1 MFLPQA
7 FLCTEAAKSPQ
18 QLWQV
23 IDSRPRV
30 ALPAAESSATCGREQ
45 HEQRPRVDNFSLSH
59 EGHRLGGGGNLSKTQ
74 RLTAAN
80 ARREGRPECPIPPV
94 AKRCYPR
101 PFPPS
106 PPRSLSPSFS
116 AIHHLQPTKRKI
128 NFKKMISY
136 CPKSIT
142 NCNFA
147 SNEFNLALSH
157 PAFLPTSEIS
167 RQTAHTEP
175 GGHLAA
181 PDL

>member
-1 MFLPQA
+1 MFTDLSHRALLFALCSFIMCACFATCYLAQNRAETFLEILPRPNA
-7 FLCTEAAKSPQ
+7 FSRSAL
-18 QLWQV
+18 QV

-30 ALPAAESSATCGREQ
+30 ALPSAASSATVGREQ

-128 NFKKMISY
+128 NFKKND
-136 CPKSIT
+136 K
-142 NCNFA
+142 
-147 SNEFNLALSH
+147 L
-157 PAFLPTSEIS
+157 LPEINN
-167 RQTAHTEP
+167 
-175 GGHLAA
+175 
-181 PDL
+181 